1 MEEMIISTYAEFKN
15 CMDAEI
21 NKVAGGFVKIGYLL
35 KQARDTDILRESGYE
50 NVNEFAEKEYG
61 LDKSQVSR
69 FIRIN
74 DRFAI
79 DGNSEELL
87 PQYEGF
93 GVAKLG
99 MMLSLPEEITEE
111 LSPGYTKE
119 DIQTV
124 KEEYEEEQKITDL
137 EILMEEKKTDEEKN
151 FLENI
156 VKELLEEFPDPMME
170 FYRWQQDHA
179 EEDSDE
185 VKTAALKEI
194 YAPEGDRSFNIRIS
208 GWGRFLVSMHTKGNV
223 SVVNMRSGEK
233 LEITWDQFFAVFI
246 EEYATHDI
254 KIPEKETTKTASDA
268 KQKAKKRVKKS
279 KKAAGPDTKCK
290 EEEKPETEPEEA
302 DTEEGLE
309 RIEGEEMPPEKAPSV
324 VEEPIPE
331 EKLDAEE
338 EIPDSERMSQSER
351 MDEIT
356 GELTDIS
363 YMSRDA
369 IHNAPN
375 INPYHKDELL
385 EQIKKIRE
393 KTERLYQ
400 LVEGLEE

>member
-137 EILMEEKKTDEEKN
+137 EILVEVKKADEEKK

-185 VKTAALKEI
+185 MATAALKEI

-233 LEITWDQFFAVFI
+233 LEITWDQFFTTFI

-254 KIPEKETTKTASDA
+254 KIPEKETTKTAGED
-268 KQKAKKRVKKS
+268 KQKAKKRVEKS
-279 KKAAGPDTKCK
+279 KKPEKEQK
-290 EEEKPETEPEEA
+290 EEQKVEKPGKTEEPEEA
-302 DTEEGLE
+302 AVQEVPFQD
-309 RIEGEEMPPEKAPSV
+309 GEEPEITHVSPDD
-324 VEEPIPE
+324 PLPE
-331 EKLDAEE
+331 EDPVAAEKKE
-338 EIPDSERMSQSER
+338 KIAPAQFETENR
-351 MDEIT
+351 
-356 GELTDIS
+356 ELTPFQKQVIEKLKLTESIIAGMETTKENWEKVND
-363 YMSRDA
+363 MLRDT
-369 IHNAPN
+369 IMF
-375 INPYHKDELL
+375 INKS
-385 EQIKKIRE
+385 
-393 KTERLYQ
+393 TF
-400 LVEGLEE
+400 